1 MLKNILFIAM
11 LMVAIFAGQASP
23 TNAETNKSSMMTE
36 WMPCTVQ
43 DPTRTPLNVRAK
55 PNGKILTT
63 VKNGTLVAIDD
74 STAGNKW
81 SRISVKKGRRE
92 IIGWVLRDYLSCQ

>member
-1 MLKNILFIAM
+1 MLKNLLFIAM
-11 LMVAIFAGQASP
+11 LMVAIFAGQVGS
-23 TNAETNKSSMMTE
+23 TNAETKNIGMMTD
-36 WMPCTVQ
+36 WMPCIVQ

-63 VKNGTLVAIDD
+63 VRNGTLVAIDD